1 MIGHHGRAKR
11 PLGELRIKLRWPYP
25 YAIKMTKKPAGKS

>member
-1 MIGHHGRAKR
+1 VMTGHHGRAKR

-25 YAIKMTKKPAGKS
+25 YAIR